1 VNKKIL
7 GIFFLILFLVIGVP
21 FLAVIKNIIMVQMMM
36 NSADTKEE
44 ASGPTTKPKP
54 APPLLNE
61 SNLVGTSWIVKHPS
75 IPAPVTITLNAGGQA
90 VATVPPELRALAI
103 QMLGTDHLVG
113 NWQVNGGK
121 LIASINFQGKT
132 HSVECD
138 IYGDK
143 IYFQDKEIKR
153 AQ

>member
-1 VNKKIL
+1 MV
-7 GIFFLILFLVIGVP
+7 GVP
-21 FLAVIKNIIMVQMMM
+21 FLAAIKNIIVLQMA
-36 NSADTKEE
+36 NTAEE
-44 ASGPTTKPKP
+44 EPTTPGNKPKP

-90 VATVPPELRALAI
+90 VATVPPELRAIAI

-113 NWQVNGGK
+113 NWSVNGGK
-121 LIASINFQGKT
+121 LIASVNFQGQT
-132 HSVECD
+132 HKVECD

-153 AQ
+153 AN